1 MTKNKITAVLGPTN
15 TGKTHLAIETM
26 LSFDTG
32 MIGFPLRLL
41 AREVYDKVIKNT
53 GLDKVA
59 LITGS
64 GRGMGRAIALGLAKN
79 GAKIALTGRNQD
91 LLDKV
96 AKEIEDIGGNS
107 KTFLLDVTN
116 DYQAEA
122 VSKEIFEEWG
132 SIDILVNN
140 AGVILYDKPVWET
153 TLEDWYF
160 IMDTNLKGTFLTCKA
175 VLPYMMQKGEGY
187 IINIGSSS
195 GKEPDDEYGP
205 YAASK
210 WGVVGYTA
218 SLAKSLL
225 GQGIIVNGINPTWVD
240 TDMARA
246 YIPEGDP
253 DWVTQKEISDA
264 ALYLLTKAP
273 KAMTGKFI
281 DIF

>member
-1 MTKNKITAVLGPTN
+1 MKIEN
-15 TGKTHLAIETM
+15 
-26 LSFDTG
+26 
-32 MIGFPLRLL
+32 
-41 AREVYDKVIKNT
+41 
-53 GLDKVA
+53 KVA
-59 LITGS
+59 LITGA
-64 GRGMGRAIALGLAKN
+64 GRGMGRAIALGLAKE
-79 GAKIALTGRNQD
+79 GVKIALTGRNQE
-91 LLDKV
+91 LMNKV
-96 AKEIEDIGGNS
+96 TKEIESIGGKA

-116 DYQAEA
+116 DYQAES
-122 VSKEIFEEWG
+122 VSKEVFEEWG

-153 TLEDWYF
+153 TLEDWNF
-160 IMDTNLKGTFLTCKA
+160 IIDTNLKGTFLTCKA
-175 VLPYMMQKGEGY
+175 VLPYMMEKGEGY

-218 SLAKSLL
+218 SLAKSLS

-240 TDMARA
+240 TDMART

-253 DWVTQKEISDA
+253 EWVTPDEISNA
-264 ALYLLTKAP
+264 AIYLLTKAP

>member
-1 MTKNKITAVLGPTN
+1 MNIQ
-15 TGKTHLAIETM
+15 
-26 LSFDTG
+26 
-32 MIGFPLRLL
+32 
-41 AREVYDKVIKNT
+41 
-53 GLDKVA
+53 DKVA

-64 GRGMGRAIALGLAKN
+64 GRGMGRAISLGLAKN
-79 GAKIALTGRNQD
+79 GVKVALTGRNQS
-91 LLDKV
+91 LLDKT
-96 AKEIEDIGGNS
+96 AKEIEEAGGNA
-107 KTFLLDVTN
+107 KTFLLDVT
-116 DYQAEA
+116 DDRQAES
-122 VSKEIFEEWG
+122 VSKEVYEEWG

-140 AGVILYDKPVWET
+140 AGVIVYDKPVWET
-153 TLEDWYF
+153 TLEEWNF

-175 VLPYMMQKGEGY
+175 VLPYMMQKGAGY
-187 IINIGSSS
+187 IINLGSSS

-218 SLAKSLL
+218 SLAKSLI

-253 DWVTQKEISDA
+253 DWVTQNEISDA
-264 ALYLLTKAP
+264 VIYLLTKAP

>member
-1 MTKNKITAVLGPTN
+1 MNIQ
-15 TGKTHLAIETM
+15 
-26 LSFDTG
+26 
-32 MIGFPLRLL
+32 
-41 AREVYDKVIKNT
+41 
-53 GLDKVA
+53 DKVA

-64 GRGMGRAIALGLAKN
+64 GRGMGRAISLGLAKN
-79 GAKIALTGRNQD
+79 GVKVALTGRNQR
-91 LLDKV
+91 LLDKS
-96 AKEIEDIGGNS
+96 AKEIEGAGGNA
-107 KTFLLDVTN
+107 KTFLLDVT
-116 DYQAEA
+116 DDRQAES
-122 VSKEIFEEWG
+122 VSKEVYEEWG

-140 AGVILYDKPVWET
+140 AGVIVYDKPVWET
-153 TLEDWYF
+153 TLEEWNF

-175 VLPYMMQKGEGY
+175 VLPYMMQKGAGY

-218 SLAKSLL
+218 SLAKSLI

-253 DWVTQKEISDA
+253 DWVTQNEISDA
-264 ALYLLTKAP
+264 VIYLLTKAP

>member
-1 MTKNKITAVLGPTN
+1 MSDIKIREIVETD
-15 TGKTHLAIETM
+15 IEN
-26 LSFDTG
+26 
-32 MIGFPLRLL
+32 GFLESLDSLRK
-41 AREVYDKVIKNT
+41 ASD
-53 GLDKVA
+53 LDKE
-59 LITGS
+59 T
-64 GRGMGRAIALGLAKN
+64 
-79 GAKIALTGRNQD
+79 
-91 LLDKV
+91 
-96 AKEIEDIGGNS
+96 AKEIEEAGGNA
-107 KTFLLDVTN
+107 KTFLLDVT
-116 DYQAEA
+116 DDRQAES
-122 VSKEIFEEWG
+122 VSKEVYEEWG

-140 AGVILYDKPVWET
+140 AGVIVYDKPVWET
-153 TLEDWYF
+153 TLEEWNF

-175 VLPYMMQKGEGY
+175 VLPYMMQKGAGY

-218 SLAKSLL
+218 SLAKSLI

-253 DWVTQKEISDA
+253 DWVTQNEISDA
-264 ALYLLTKAP
+264 VIYLLTKAP

>member
-1 MTKNKITAVLGPTN
+1 
-15 TGKTHLAIETM
+15 
-26 LSFDTG
+26 
-32 MIGFPLRLL
+32 
-41 AREVYDKVIKNT
+41 
-53 GLDKVA
+53 
-59 LITGS
+59 
-64 GRGMGRAIALGLAKN
+64 MGRAISLGLAKN
-79 GAKIALTGRNQD
+79 GVKVALTGRNQS
-91 LLDKV
+91 LLDKT
-96 AKEIEDIGGNS
+96 AKEIEEAGGNA
-107 KTFLLDVTN
+107 KTFLLDVT
-116 DYQAEA
+116 DDRQAES
-122 VSKEIFEEWG
+122 VSKEVYEEWG

-140 AGVILYDKPVWET
+140 AGVIVYDKPVWET
-153 TLEDWYF
+153 TLEEWNF

-175 VLPYMMQKGEGY
+175 VLPYMMQKGAGY
-187 IINIGSSS
+187 IINMGSSS

-218 SLAKSLL
+218 SLAKSLI

-253 DWVTQKEISDA
+253 DWVTQNEISDA
-264 ALYLLTKAP
+264 VIYLLTKAP

>member
-1 MTKNKITAVLGPTN
+1 MNIQ
-15 TGKTHLAIETM
+15 
-26 LSFDTG
+26 
-32 MIGFPLRLL
+32 
-41 AREVYDKVIKNT
+41 
-53 GLDKVA
+53 DKVA

-64 GRGMGRAIALGLAKN
+64 GRGMGRAISLGLAKN
-79 GAKIALTGRNQD
+79 GVKVALTGRNQR
-91 LLDKV
+91 LLDKT
-96 AKEIEDIGGNS
+96 AKEIEEAGGNA
-107 KTFLLDVTN
+107 KTFLLDVT
-116 DYQAEA
+116 DDRQAES
-122 VSKEIFEEWG
+122 VSKEVYEEWG

-140 AGVILYDKPVWET
+140 AGVIVYDKPVWET
-153 TLEDWYF
+153 TLEEWNF

-175 VLPYMMQKGEGY
+175 VLPYMMQKGAGY
-187 IINIGSSS
+187 IINMGSSS

-205 YAASK
+205 YAAST

-218 SLAKSLL
+218 SLAKSLI

-253 DWVTQKEISDA
+253 DWVTQNEISDA
-264 ALYLLTKAP
+264 VIYLLTKAP

>member
-1 MTKNKITAVLGPTN
+1 MKIEN
-15 TGKTHLAIETM
+15 
-26 LSFDTG
+26 
-32 MIGFPLRLL
+32 
-41 AREVYDKVIKNT
+41 
-53 GLDKVA
+53 KVA

-79 GAKIALTGRNQD
+79 GVKIALTGRNKG

-96 AKEIEDIGGNS
+96 AKDIKDIGGNS
-107 KTFLLDVTN
+107 KTFLLDVTD
-116 DYQAEA
+116 DYQAQT
-122 VSKEIFEEWG
+122 VSKEVFEEWG

-153 TLEDWYF
+153 TLEDWNF

-175 VLPYMMQKGEGY
+175 VLPYMMQIGEGY

-205 YAASK
+205 YTTSK
-210 WGVVGYTA
+210 WGLIGYTA
-218 SLAKSLL
+218 SLAKSLFSY
-225 GQGIIVNGINPTWVD
+225 GIIVNGINPTWVD
-240 TDMARA
+240 TDMARK

-253 DWVTQKEISDA
+253 EWVTPEEISDTVI
-264 ALYLLTKAP
+264 YLLTKAP

>member
-1 MTKNKITAVLGPTN
+1 MNIENKI
-15 TGKTHLAIETM
+15 
-26 LSFDTG
+26 
-32 MIGFPLRLL
+32 
-41 AREVYDKVIKNT
+41 
-53 GLDKVA
+53 A

-79 GAKIALTGRNQD
+79 GVKIALTGRNQD
-91 LLDKV
+91 LLGKV

-107 KTFLLDVTN
+107 KTFLLDVTD

-175 VLPYMMQKGEGY
+175 VLPYMMEKGEGY

-253 DWVTQKEISDA
+253 EWVTQDEISDA
-264 ALYLLTKAP
+264 VIYLLTKAP
-273 KAMTGKFI
+273 TAMTGKFI

>member
-1 MTKNKITAVLGPTN
+1 MNIQ
-15 TGKTHLAIETM
+15 
-26 LSFDTG
+26 
-32 MIGFPLRLL
+32 
-41 AREVYDKVIKNT
+41 
-53 GLDKVA
+53 DKVA

-64 GRGMGRAIALGLAKN
+64 GRGMGRAISLGLAKN
-79 GAKIALTGRNQD
+79 GVKVALTGRNQS
-91 LLDKV
+91 LLDKT
-96 AKEIEDIGGNS
+96 AKEIEEAGGNA
-107 KTFLLDVTN
+107 KTFLLDVT
-116 DYQAEA
+116 DDRQAES
-122 VSKEIFEEWG
+122 VSKEVYEEWG

-140 AGVILYDKPVWET
+140 AGVIVYDKPVWET
-153 TLEDWYF
+153 TLEEWNF

-175 VLPYMMQKGEGY
+175 VLPYMMQKGAGY
-187 IINIGSSS
+187 IINMGSSS

-218 SLAKSLL
+218 SLAKSLI

-253 DWVTQKEISDA
+253 DWVTQNEISDA
-264 ALYLLTKAP
+264 VIYLLTKAP